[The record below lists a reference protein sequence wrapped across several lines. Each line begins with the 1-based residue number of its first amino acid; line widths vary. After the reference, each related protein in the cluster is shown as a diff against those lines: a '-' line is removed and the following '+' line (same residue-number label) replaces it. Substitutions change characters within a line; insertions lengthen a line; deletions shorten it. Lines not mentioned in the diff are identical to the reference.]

1 MSREETACPHC
12 FEKVEL
18 DPLAVSKAG
27 RCPHCKRLFHMLVTE
42 KALMLQ
48 ILATTRSNRRWLV
61 AVFVVVVIHL
71 FQQIG

>member
-1 MSREETACPHC
+1 
-12 FEKVEL
+12 
-18 DPLAVSKAG
+18 
-27 RCPHCKRLFHMLVTE
+27 VTE